1 MPSAMETNGPLKV
14 EGIPCFETVGT
25 ANPPTE
31 DHIPQDPAAL
41 YYQCDNVISCNETDH
56 AVCETGTEVSCL
68 CII

>member
-1 MPSAMETNGPLKV
+1 MPSAMKTDGPLKV
-14 EGIPCFETVGT
+14 GRIPCFETLLT

-31 DHIPQDPAAL
+31 DHISLDPTDL
-41 YYQCDNVISCNETDH
+41 YYQNDNVKSRNETDR

>member
-1 MPSAMETNGPLKV
+1 METDGLLKV

-31 DHIPQDPAAL
+31 DRIPQDPTAL
-41 YYQCDNVISCNETDH
+41 YYQCDSVKSRNETDR
-56 AVCETGTEVSCL
+56 AVCETGTEVSRL